1 MGGEDGA
8 EVTGSGFECQ
18 KGLDWGISVLQS
30 FQLQDSFF
38 GLFLFFGEKICISG
52 NSFSKKSKSCIMTI
66 KNASS

>member
-30 FQLQDSFF
+30 FQLHDSFF
-38 GLFLFFGEKICISG
+38 GLFPVFRGKNLYIRKFF
-52 NSFSKKSKSCIMTI
+52 F
-66 KNASS
+66 